1 MSKGLKFVPTANK
14 IDRAK
19 LKIELEEYGRKLW
32 PMWHFRNDEKP
43 FSYEKFRP
51 KSTFNPRNKDTVIE
65 TYLSSLEE
73 RLLDIDISSKRFNN
87 LTKEERNALYNLRD
101 DPTIIIKGAD
111 KGSAVVVW
119 DRDDYLKEASKQL
132 EDKDVYEEVQ
142 IDPSTLIN
150 TIMQAL
156 EKIRIRENV
165 SNDTLNYFLVKDPK
179 FARFYLLHKTHEHL
193 HNVLSRPVISNC
205 GFYTENISSFLD
217 HHLQPIAQKV
227 NSFIKDTNHFFT
239 KN

>member
-1 MSKGLKFVPTANK
+1 MGENSGLYGILETMKNDFHMRSLDLSLYSTQGTK
-14 IDRAK
+14 K
-19 LKIELEEYGRKLW
+19 LSLK
-32 PMWHFRNDEKP
+32 
-43 FSYEKFRP
+43 
-51 KSTFNPRNKDTVIE
+51 

-73 RLLDIDISSKRFNN
+73 RLLLAIDISSKRINN
-87 LTKEERNALYNLRD
+87 LTKEELNALYNLRD
-101 DPTIIIKGAD
+101 DPTIIIKGA
-111 KGSAVVVW
+111 AVVVW
-119 DRDDYLKEASKQL
+119 DRDNYLKEAFKQL
-132 EDKDVYEEVQ
+132 EDKDFYEEAQ
-142 IDPSTLIN
+142 NDPSTLIN